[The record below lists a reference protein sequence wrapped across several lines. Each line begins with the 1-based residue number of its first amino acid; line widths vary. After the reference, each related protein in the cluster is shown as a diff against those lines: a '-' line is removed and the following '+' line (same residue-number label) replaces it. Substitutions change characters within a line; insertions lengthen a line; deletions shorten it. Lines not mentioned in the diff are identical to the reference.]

1 MRIIIIISLLT
12 VLVLGCTNPFAPKL
26 ADFDNQNN
34 ILGDQTQVDGV
45 FKNFRYAYI
54 FKDTLVYGNLLA
66 DDFRFTFRNYEK
78 SVDESWGRQ
87 DDMLTTSRLFL
98 STQNIDLAWNDVV
111 VEIGDSLTKDISRG
125 FNLSIVFSPTDAVNI
140 SGRVNLR
147 ITRNSTSEIWKILQW
162 RDESTF

>member
-1 MRIIIIISLLT
+1 MRTNIIISVLI
-12 VLVLGCTNPFAPKL
+12 VLVIGCTNPFAPKL
-26 ADFDNQNN
+26 ADVDNQNN
-34 ILGDQTQVDGV
+34 ILGDQTLVDGV

-147 ITRNSTSEIWKILQW
+147 ITRNSTADIWKIIQW